1 MEQYG
6 IRLHQEYDSISLIE
20 FNQLLTGIGEK
31 TALGKVVSI
40 RAEKDS
46 NVLKNM
52 SKNEKRIRSD
62 WQNFLYSRSTKEEKE
77 NNLKKASQLL
87 KSFFG

>member
-1 MEQYG
+1 M
-6 IRLHQEYDSISLIE
+6 
-20 FNQLLTGIGEK
+20 
-31 TALGKVVSI
+31 SI

-46 NVLKNM
+46 NILKNM
-52 SKNEKRIRSD
+52 SKNEKRIRRD